1 VTSGFLKVI
10 LSLTIKMRE
19 KRKVFLI
26 KYRWITKPVTVFI
39 FSLLAIGTSLFLYI
53 HSYLRVNEA
62 FRDFVQK
69 RNMDP
74 SAFYDTE
81 TWVMILILSL
91 LVAIIVAGVI
101 IIFVYYQKVIQL
113 YRMQQNFINGF
124 THELKTPIAS
134 LQLFIDT
141 FSKHELSRE
150 QQSKYLKY
158 MKRDTERLADNVHQI
173 LNLARIEE
181 KKYEAHWQVGD
192 LKDFIEGWIEKTR
205 YWEEEADVLV
215 SCDEKNASFVVKYD
229 LNILPLVFMNLV
241 NNAFIYNNSER
252 PQIQIKIKLRGTHV
266 LISLEDN
273 GVGIA
278 HAQQK
283 NIFKKFYQIG
293 KSGKGSGI
301 GLYLVQT
308 VMKFHKGQVRVYS
321 QGPGHGSTFILQFPL
336 VIEKEAQPL
345 GTSHYAK

>member
-1 VTSGFLKVI
+1 
-10 LSLTIKMRE
+10 
-19 KRKVFLI
+19 
-26 KYRWITKPVTVFI
+26 
-39 FSLLAIGTSLFLYI
+39 LAIGTSLFLYI
-53 HSYLRVNEA
+53 HSYLRVSEA
-62 FRDFVQK
+62 FRDFVEK

-74 SAFYDTE
+74 SAFLDTQ

-134 LQLFIDT
+134 LQLFLET
-141 FSKHELSRE
+141 FSKHELSKE
-150 QQSKYLKY
+150 QQTKYLKF

-181 KKYEAHWQVGD
+181 KKYEAQWQVGE
-192 LKDFIEGWIEKTR
+192 LKEVLEVWLKKTS
-205 YWEEEADVLV
+205 YWEEEADIQLITDDN
-215 SCDEKNASFVVKYD
+215 SEFKIKYD

-241 NNAFIYNNSER
+241 NNAFIYNNSEK
-252 PQIQIKIKLRGTHV
+252 PQVRIHLKKRGSSV
-266 LISLEDN
+266 LVSFEDN

-278 HAQQK
+278 RAQQK
-283 NIFKKFYQIG
+283 NVFKKFYQIK

-308 VMKFHKGQVRVYS
+308 VMKFHKGQVKIFS
-321 QGPGHGSTFILQFPL
+321 EGEGQGSTFMLQFPL
-336 VIEKEAQPL
+336 VSKAEEEQLQVGI
-345 GTSHYAK
+345 YAN